1 MLDLVKYN
9 VKREI
14 FKGDIIEIKNKIVEI
29 IKKEFKINKVYVHEP
44 DIKIGD
50 LSECRYCNKCFYTKN
65 DLFDHINTCNEYK
78 EYLSKKKEGKFECKY
93 CDKEFSRIDN
103 LTRHFKTCKDKKKTD
118 EANENMLE
126 LVKLLIEQKQEFK
139 TELEKKNNQ
148 IDELIKKAGINN
160 STITQNIQNNIKLLA
175 YDKTDI
181 SDLTE
186 KDFIRCFNHNNMC
199 VPHLVKRIHFNPKKP
214 ENHNVFIS
222 NLKSGHIMI
231 YDGRKWNT
239 FNRDEIVDDIFDD
252 KHDILEQKYEEW
264 ISIGKD
270 YPIIYHK
277 FKRYLEK
284 INNDIVLK
292 KVKDELKF
300 TLYNNRNVV
309 KKIK

>member
-1 MLDLVKYN
+1 MVLYTCPRCNYITTHKTKYI
-9 VKREI
+9 VHLKRKKICNPVISETNLQNEYI
-14 FKGDIIEIKNKIVEI
+14 KYDITEKLTFSSKNE
-29 IKKEFKINKVYVHEP
+29 EN
-44 DIKIGD
+44 
-50 LSECRYCNKCFYTKN
+50 STKN
-65 DLFDHINTCNEYK
+65 VELHKIPQNSTF
-78 EYLSKKKEGKFECKY
+78 SKQCKY
-93 CDKEFSRIDN
+93 CDKLFSRSDS
-103 LTRHFKTCKDKKKTD
+103 LARHYKNCKDKMKTD
-118 EANENMLE
+118 EANENMKQ
-126 LVKLLIEQKQEFK
+126 LVKLLNEQKQEFK
-139 TELEKKNNQ
+139 TELENKNNQ
-148 IDELIKKAGINN
+148 IDELINKAGINN

>member
-1 MLDLVKYN
+1 MIFYICPRCGYEVNNLTKYVNHLKRKKICEPILSKTNLQKEYIKYN
-9 VKREI
+9 IKERIQMNPKESNSESNFGFMNPNESKRI
-14 FKGDIIEIKNKIVEI
+14 HF
-29 IKKEFKINKVYVHEP
+29 
-44 DIKIGD
+44 
-50 LSECRYCNKCFYTKN
+50 
-65 DLFDHINTCNEYK
+65 
-78 EYLSKKKEGKFECKY
+78 CKY
-93 CDKEFSRIDN
+93 CEKNYSTSSN
-103 LTRHFKTCKDKKKTD
+103 LSKHLKKCKDKKKTD

-126 LVKLLIEQKQEFK
+126 LVKLLNEQKQEFK

>member
-1 MLDLVKYN
+1 MVNYICPRCNYKTHILTIYKRHLKRKKICNPIISKTNLQKEYIKYN
-9 VKREI
+9 IKDKHI
-14 FKGDIIEIKNKIVEI
+14 LTQNNTIET
-29 IKKEFKINKVYVHEP
+29 
-44 DIKIGD
+44 
-50 LSECRYCNKCFYTKN
+50 TKN
-65 DLFDHINTCNEYK
+65 VGSHKITQNNTNF
-78 EYLSKKKEGKFECKY
+78 SICKY
-93 CDKEFSRIDN
+93 CDKEFSRTDS
-103 LTRHFKTCKDKKKTD
+103 LTRHYKTCKDKKRTD
-118 EANENMLE
+118 EANFHMTE
-126 LVKLLIEQKQEFK
+126 LVKLLNDKDEKISKYDL
-139 TELEKKNNQ
+139 ELEKKNKQ

-231 YDGRKWNT
+231 YDGKQWNT

-252 KHDILEQKYEEW
+252 KHDILEQKIEEW
-264 ISIGKD
+264 VNIGKD

-284 INNDIVLK
+284 INNDVVLK
-292 KVKDELKF
+292 KVKDEMKYI
-300 TLYNNRNVV
+300 LYNNSWHH
-309 KKIK
+309 IDP

>member
-1 MLDLVKYN
+1 VSL
-9 VKREI
+9 
-14 FKGDIIEIKNKIVEI
+14 KITQNTS
-29 IKKEFKINKVYVHEP
+29 KINK
-44 DIKIGD
+44 
-50 LSECRYCNKCFYTKN
+50 
-65 DLFDHINTCNEYK
+65 
-78 EYLSKKKEGKFECKY
+78 CKY
-93 CDKEFSRIDN
+93 CDKVFNRVDN
-103 LTRHFKTCKDKKKTD
+103 LTRHYGTCKDKKKTD

-126 LVKLLIEQKQEFK
+126 LVNLLNEQKLEFK
-139 TELEKKNNQ
+139 NELEKKNNQ

-175 YDKTDI
+175 YDKTDL

-231 YDGRKWNT
+231 YDGKQWNT
-239 FNRDEIVDDIFDD
+239 YVRDEVVNDIFDD
-252 KHDILEQKYEEW
+252 KHDILEQKIEEW

-284 INNDIVLK
+284 INNDLVIK
-292 KVKDELKF
+292 KVKDELKL
-300 TLYNNRNVV
+300 TLYNNRNIV
-309 KKIK
+309 KKLK

>member
-1 MLDLVKYN
+1 MKIYKCPRCNYSTHILTIYIRHL
-9 VKREI
+9 KR
-14 FKGDIIEIKNKIVEI
+14 KKIC
-29 IKKEFKINKVYVHEP
+29 EP
-44 DIKIGD
+44 I
-50 LSECRYCNKCFYTKN
+50 LSKTN
-65 DLFDHINTCNEYK
+65 LQK
-78 EYLSKKKEGKFECKY
+78 EYLKYDIKDKLILPQNTTLKTTKNVELHKIPQNTTKNNQCKY
-93 CDKEFSRIDN
+93 CDKVFSRIDS
-103 LTRHFKTCKDKKKTD
+103 LTRHYVTCKDKKKTD

-126 LVKLLIEQKQEFK
+126 LVNLLNEQKLEFK
-139 TELEKKNNQ
+139 NELEKKNNQ

-175 YDKTDI
+175 YDKTDL

-231 YDGRKWNT
+231 YDGIQWNT
-239 FNRDEIVDDIFDD
+239 YVRDEVVNDIFDD
-252 KHDILEQKYEEW
+252 KHDILEQKIEEW

-284 INNDIVLK
+284 INNDLVIK
-292 KVKDELKF
+292 KVKDELKL
-300 TLYNNRNVV
+300 TLYNNRNIV
-309 KKIK
+309 KKLK

>member
-1 MLDLVKYN
+1 MVNYICPRCNYTTHILTIYIRHLKRKKICNPIISKTNLQKEYIKYN
-9 VKREI
+9 IKDKHI
-14 FKGDIIEIKNKIVEI
+14 LTQNNTIET
-29 IKKEFKINKVYVHEP
+29 
-44 DIKIGD
+44 
-50 LSECRYCNKCFYTKN
+50 TKN
-65 DLFDHINTCNEYK
+65 VGSHKITQNNTNF
-78 EYLSKKKEGKFECKY
+78 SICKY
-93 CDKEFSRIDN
+93 CDKEFSRTDS
-103 LTRHFKTCKDKKKTD
+103 LTRHYKTCKDKKRTD
-118 EANENMLE
+118 EANFHMTE
-126 LVKLLIEQKQEFK
+126 LVKLLNDKDEKISKYDL
-139 TELEKKNNQ
+139 ELEKKNKQ

-186 KDFIRCFNHNNMC
+186 KDFIRCLNHNNMC

-231 YDGRKWNT
+231 YDGKQWNT

-252 KHDILEQKYEEW
+252 KHDILEQKIEEW
-264 ISIGKD
+264 VNIGKD

-284 INNDIVLK
+284 INNDVVLK
-292 KVKDELKF
+292 KVKNEMKF
-300 TLYNNRNVV
+300 VLYNNRNIV
-309 KKIK
+309 KKII

>member
-1 MLDLVKYN
+1 MVLYKCPRCNYNTSHKTKYVLHLKKKNICKPILLDISLDKEYIKYGISQMN
-9 VKREI
+9 PNES
-14 FKGDIIEIKNKIVEI
+14 IIESNFGFMNPNESKRIHFCKFCDKNYSTSS
-29 IKKEFKINKVYVHEP
+29 N
-44 DIKIGD
+44 
-50 LSECRYCNKCFYTKN
+50 
-65 DLFDHINTCNEYK
+65 
-78 EYLSKKKEGKFECKY
+78 LSK
-93 CDKEFSRIDN
+93 
-103 LTRHFKTCKDKKKTD
+103 HFKKCKDKKKTD

-126 LVKLLIEQKQEFK
+126 LVKLLNEQKQEFK

-186 KDFIRCFNHNNMC
+186 KDFIKCFNHNNMC

-222 NLKSGHIMI
+222 NLKSGYIML
-231 YDGRKWNT
+231 YDGKKWNT

-264 ISIGKD
+264 VNIGKD

-277 FKRYLEK
+277 FRRYLDK
-284 INNDIVLK
+284 INNDVVLK
-292 KVKDELKF
+292 KVKDEMKF
-300 TLYNNRNVV
+300 VLYNNRNIV
-309 KKIK
+309 KRIK

>member
-1 MLDLVKYN
+1 MVIYICPRCNYTTHILTIYKRHLKRKKICNPIISKTNLQKEYIKYN
-9 VKREI
+9 IKDKHI
-14 FKGDIIEIKNKIVEI
+14 LTQNNTIET
-29 IKKEFKINKVYVHEP
+29 
-44 DIKIGD
+44 
-50 LSECRYCNKCFYTKN
+50 TKN
-65 DLFDHINTCNEYK
+65 VGSHKITQNNTNI
-78 EYLSKKKEGKFECKY
+78 SICKY
-93 CDKEFSRIDN
+93 CDKEFSRTDS
-103 LTRHFKTCKDKKKTD
+103 LTRHYKTCKDKKRTD
-118 EANENMLE
+118 EANFHMTE
-126 LVKLLIEQKQEFK
+126 LVKLLNDKDEKISKYDL
-139 TELEKKNNQ
+139 ELEKKNKQ

-231 YDGRKWNT
+231 YDGKQWNT

-252 KHDILEQKYEEW
+252 KHDILEQKIEEW
-264 ISIGKD
+264 VNIGKD

-292 KVKDELKF
+292 KVKDEMKF
-300 TLYNNRNVV
+300 VLYNNRNIV
-309 KKIK
+309 KKII

>member
-1 MLDLVKYN
+1 MRKNICEPILCKTNLQKEYMKY
-9 VKREI
+9 R
-14 FKGDIIEIKNKIVEI
+14 IENKI
-29 IKKEFKINKVYVHEP
+29 KLNPKESTSES
-44 DIKIGD
+44 KIGF
-50 LSECRYCNKCFYTKN
+50 LNP
-65 DLFDHINTCNEYK
+65 NE
-78 EYLSKKKEGKFECKY
+78 SKRIHFCKY
-93 CDKEFSRIDN
+93 CEKNYSTSSN
-103 LTRHFKTCKDKKKTD
+103 LSKHLKKCKDKKKTD

-126 LVKLLIEQKQEFK
+126 LVKLLNEQKQEFK

-222 NLKSGHIMI
+222 NLKSGYIML
-231 YDGRKWNT
+231 YDGKKWNT
-239 FNRDEIVDDIFDD
+239 YNRDEIVDDIFDD
-252 KHDILEQKYEEW
+252 KHDILEQKIEEW
-264 ISIGKD
+264 VNIGKD

-284 INNDIVLK
+284 INNDAVFK
-292 KVKDELKF
+292 KVKDELKLI
-300 TLYNNRNVV
+300 LYNNRTII
-309 KKIK
+309 KK

>member
-1 MLDLVKYN
+1 MVNYICPRCNYTTHILTIYIRHLKRKKICNPIISKTNLQKEYIKYN
-9 VKREI
+9 IKDKHI
-14 FKGDIIEIKNKIVEI
+14 LTQNNTIET
-29 IKKEFKINKVYVHEP
+29 
-44 DIKIGD
+44 
-50 LSECRYCNKCFYTKN
+50 TKN
-65 DLFDHINTCNEYK
+65 VGSHKITQNNTNF
-78 EYLSKKKEGKFECKY
+78 SICKY
-93 CDKEFSRIDN
+93 CDKEFSRTDS
-103 LTRHFKTCKDKKKTD
+103 LTRHYKTCKDKKRTD
-118 EANENMLE
+118 EANFHMTE
-126 LVKLLIEQKQEFK
+126 LVKLLNDKDEKISKYDL
-139 TELEKKNNQ
+139 ELEKKNKQ

-222 NLKSGHIMI
+222 NLKSGHIML
-231 YDGRKWNT
+231 YDGKQWNT

-252 KHDILEQKYEEW
+252 KHDILEQKIEEW
-264 ISIGKD
+264 VNIGKD

-284 INNDIVLK
+284 INNDVVLK
-292 KVKDELKF
+292 KVKNEMKF
-300 TLYNNRNVV
+300 VLYNNRNIV
-309 KKIK
+309 KKII

>member
-1 MLDLVKYN
+1 MIFYSCPRCGYEVNNLTKYVN
-9 VKREI
+9 HLKRKKLCKPILSKTNLQKEYI
-14 FKGDIIEIKNKIVEI
+14 KYSIKERIQMNPNESIIESNFGFMNPNESKRIHFCKFCDKNYSTSS
-29 IKKEFKINKVYVHEP
+29 N
-44 DIKIGD
+44 
-50 LSECRYCNKCFYTKN
+50 
-65 DLFDHINTCNEYK
+65 
-78 EYLSKKKEGKFECKY
+78 LSK
-93 CDKEFSRIDN
+93 
-103 LTRHFKTCKDKKKTD
+103 HFKKCKDKKKTD

-126 LVKLLIEQKQEFK
+126 LVKLLNEQKQEFK

-186 KDFIRCFNHNNMC
+186 KDFIKCFNHNNMC

-222 NLKSGHIMI
+222 NLKSGYIML
-231 YDGRKWNT
+231 YDGKKWNT

-264 ISIGKD
+264 VNIGKD

-277 FKRYLEK
+277 FRRYLDK
-284 INNDIVLK
+284 INNDVVLK
-292 KVKDELKF
+292 KVKDEMKF
-300 TLYNNRNVV
+300 VLYNNRNIV
-309 KKIK
+309 KKII

>member
-1 MLDLVKYN
+1 MVNYICPRCNYTTHILTIYIRHLKRKKICNPIISKTNLQKEYIKYN
-9 VKREI
+9 IKDKHI
-14 FKGDIIEIKNKIVEI
+14 LTQNNTIET
-29 IKKEFKINKVYVHEP
+29 
-44 DIKIGD
+44 
-50 LSECRYCNKCFYTKN
+50 TKN
-65 DLFDHINTCNEYK
+65 VGSHKITQNNTNF
-78 EYLSKKKEGKFECKY
+78 SICKY
-93 CDKEFSRIDN
+93 CDKEFSRTDS
-103 LTRHFKTCKDKKKTD
+103 LTRHYKTCKDKKRTD
-118 EANENMLE
+118 EANFHMTE
-126 LVKLLIEQKQEFK
+126 LVKLLNDKDEKISKYDL
-139 TELEKKNNQ
+139 ELEKKNKQ

-186 KDFIRCFNHNNMC
+186 KDFIRCLNHNNMC

>member
-1 MLDLVKYN
+1 MN
-9 VKREI
+9 P
-14 FKGDIIEIKNKIVEI
+14 
-29 IKKEFKINKVYVHEP
+29 KESLTES
-44 DIKIGD
+44 KIGFM
-50 LSECRYCNKCFYTKN
+50 NP
-65 DLFDHINTCNEYK
+65 NE
-78 EYLSKKKEGKFECKY
+78 SKRIHFCKY
-93 CDKEFSRIDN
+93 CEKNYSTSSN
-103 LTRHFKTCKDKKKTD
+103 LSKHLKKCKDKKKTD

-126 LVKLLIEQKQEFK
+126 LVKLLNEQKQEFK

-186 KDFIRCFNHNNMC
+186 KDFIKCFNHNNMC

-222 NLKSGHIMI
+222 NLKSGYIML
-231 YDGRKWNT
+231 YDGKQWNT

-252 KHDILEQKYEEW
+252 KHDILEQKIEEW
-264 ISIGKD
+264 VSIGKD